1 MSIDC
6 GSQVIL
12 CDMPIRFDTYK
23 GCSHAC
29 AYCFVKRNKDIS
41 KIEADN
47 CVKSLVNFIKGK
59 RTQKTNWC
67 DWNIPLHWGGMSD
80 PFQPCE
86 KKHKIS
92 LRCLEVFAE
101 TQYPVT
107 ISTKGRLICDPE
119 YLAVLKRCNAAVQ
132 ISMACDKYD
141 KIERGCPPF
150 EERLKMVR
158 TLSKNCRRVIIRVQ
172 PYMLEVF
179 KDVMNNIPRFAEA
192 GAYGLTIEGM
202 KFISK
207 KEGLVKVGAD
217 YCYPES
223 LLKHD
228 YEIIKQQCHRF
239 GLRFYCAE
247 NRLRHLG
254 DSMTCCGVDGM
265 GWRFNEFH
273 TVRLMNGE
281 KVEAT
286 ENMKNEETGLCF
298 KAMYQT
304 TAGQHKCK
312 NNSFETLMLSE
323 LDKAMR
329 KSRR

>member
-1 MSIDC
+1 MGVDC
-6 GSQVIL
+6 GSQAIL

-47 CVKSLVNFIKGK
+47 CVKGLINFIKGQ
-59 RTQKTNWC
+59 RTQVTSWC

-86 KKHKIS
+86 RKYKIS

-119 YLAVLKRCNAAVQ
+119 YLSVLKRCNAAVQ
-132 ISMACDKYD
+132 VSMACEAYD
-141 KIERGCPPF
+141 VLEKGCPPF
-150 EERLKMVR
+150 EERLSMVK

-172 PYMLEVF
+172 PYMLEIF

-202 KFISK
+202 KFIKSK
-207 KEGLVKVGAD
+207 KGLVKVGAD

-228 YEIIKQQCHRF
+228 YEAIKQQCHKF
-239 GLRFYCAE
+239 GMKFYCAE
-247 NRLRHLG
+247 NRLRSMG
-254 DSMTCCGVDGM
+254 DSMTCCGVDGL
-265 GWRFNEFH
+265 GWRVNEFH

-281 KVEAT
+281 NVKPT
-286 ENMKNEETGLCF
+286 ENMCKVGTGYCF
-298 KAMYQT
+298 KSIDQT
-304 TAGQHKCK
+304 TSGHQRCK
-312 NNSFETLMLSE
+312 NNSFAALMIDELS
-323 LDKAMR
+323 KQI
-329 KSRR
+329 KKVKQ